1 MTAKQRYDGNFLP
14 RFQKDFQLC
23 VIGNAATFTSRF
35 PWLTAGAVYYI
46 CGYDTAITFPWWRDT
61 TSPWLRFLCFLP
73 RQICGERFRG
83 INHGAA
89 GIGEEKA
96 KMLVSGSRIV
106 ICLLC
111 NIQSRF
117 RQFCIDCSL
126 MEKTFLFSILIERPC
141 FVEIVWSVLF
151 LKILIWT
158 CMIFCFWETV
168 VWKFFTKNRKEK
180 GMKLSDKGRKWQ
192 IIIKKKRHEK
202 KSKER

>member
-14 RFQKDFQLC
+14 RFQKDFQMC
-23 VIGNAATFTSRF
+23 VIGNAATFPSRF

-73 RQICGERFRG
+73 RQICGERLRG

-117 RQFCIDCSL
+117 RHANSAS
-126 MEKTFLFSILIERPC
+126 K
-141 FVEIVWSVLF
+141 
-151 LKILIWT
+151 
-158 CMIFCFWETV
+158 TV
-168 VWKFFTKNRKEK
+168 VWKLFTKNRIEK
-180 GMKLSDKGRKWQ
+180 GNKLYCRENQKPPQDFQDCFDAVGVSIFSYSLLCPTNFWHKYLLILAQIFSFDKYSHWQ
-192 IIIKKKRHEK
+192 QFWWTK
-202 KSKER
+202 